1 MYYGEER
8 FRPIYYLN
16 AANRSDVTKYNREEN
31 HAVYQI
37 WENSV
42 SFVKKIKEHSFAIL
56 AAYNA
61 ERNDG
66 KANLGSIQ
74 NIPVDNIKD
83 ASLSYPVAQVDQ
95 TFGGYEFR
103 DRLTSILGRVT
114 YDFGSK
120 YLFSAVVRRDGSS
133 KFGSNNLYGYFPSVS
148 AGWVLT
154 EEGFLKGNNSIN
166 FLKLRGSWGVNGN
179 NKIGD
184 FRYVSTIGGGRY
196 YTFGTNDV
204 LTNGSSPNGLA
215 NPDLRWE
222 ETSQTNFGFDAKLFR
237 DFSLTVDY
245 FVKKTT
251 GMLIFVGV
259 PGYSGNGGFDGNI
272 AALENKG
279 LEVELG
285 YKKKIGGFALEFNG
299 NIANIVNKITDLGP
313 EKKFITGQT
322 FSPQGLEITRTIVGY
337 PIGSFYGYQTDGIFQ
352 NQAAVSNYKNGKSE
366 LIQPD
371 AKPGDFKF
379 KDLNGDG
386 KIDAD
391 DRTVIGNPTPNWT
404 YGFNLNLSFKN
415 FDILFFG
422 QGVWG
427 NQTFKANRRFDIQTA
442 NLTSDALTRWTGEG
456 TSTTYPRIVFGDPN
470 RNFSRASNFYVE
482 DGAYFRVKTLQ
493 LGYTLPIE
501 LTSKVGIRKLR
512 FYVSG
517 NNLLTV
523 TKYSGFD
530 PEIGGGSFGVDRGI
544 YPQPRFFLF
553 GVNVGI

>member
-1 MYYGEER
+1 
-8 FRPIYYLN
+8 
-16 AANRSDVTKYNREEN
+16 
-31 HAVYQI
+31 
-37 WENSV
+37 
-42 SFVKKIKEHSFAIL
+42 
-56 AAYNA
+56 
-61 ERNDG
+61 
-66 KANLGSIQ
+66 
-74 NIPVDNIKD
+74 
-83 ASLSYPVAQVDQ
+83 
-95 TFGGYEFR
+95 
-103 DRLTSILGRVT
+103 
-114 YDFGSK
+114 
-120 YLFSAVVRRDGSS
+120 
-133 KFGSNNLYGYFPSVS
+133 
-148 AGWVLT
+148 
-154 EEGFLKGNNSIN
+154 
-166 FLKLRGSWGVNGN
+166 
-179 NKIGD
+179 
-184 FRYVSTIGGGRY
+184 
-196 YTFGTNDV
+196 
-204 LTNGSSPNGLA
+204 
-215 NPDLRWE
+215 
-222 ETSQTNFGFDAKLFR
+222 
-237 DFSLTVDY
+237 
-245 FVKKTT
+245 
-251 GMLIFVGV
+251 MLIFVGV
-259 PGYSGNGGFDGNI
+259 PGYSGNGGFVGNI

-285 YKKKIGGFALEFNG
+285 YRKKFGGFALEFNG

-352 NQAAVSNYKNGKSE
+352 NQAEISNYKNGKSE

-493 LGYTLPIE
+493 LGYTLPFE
-501 LTSKVGIRKLR
+501 LTSRVGIRKLR

-530 PEIGGGSFGVDRGI
+530 PEIGGNSFGVDRGI